1 MGPQQPKNSGPMDRL
16 PSALQAWSTQ
26 PTPGPGP
33 RGSLYRLLHK
43 PGAREELDDRR
54 RLSMAYD
61 VANGMNYLHRRSP
74 PIVHR
79 DLKSPNLL
87 VDKKIYS
94 EVIGI
99 FIFTSAKGN
108 VDIVTYVKCANK
120 LTVDK
125 GYNRILWELA
135 TLQQPWGN
143 LNPAQLCLAIVDD
156 LGPTNNKVA
165 SGIFLGYKY
174 N

>member
-94 EVIGI
+94 EDLMGA
-99 FIFTSAKGN
+99 SN
-108 VDIVTYVKCANK
+108 V
-120 LTVDK
+120 
-125 GYNRILWELA
+125 A
-135 TLQQPWGN
+135 TTMG
-143 LNPAQLCLAIVDD
+143 QLKSCTALF
-156 LGPTNNKVA
+156 
-165 SGIFLGYKY
+165 SHCR
-174 N
+174 